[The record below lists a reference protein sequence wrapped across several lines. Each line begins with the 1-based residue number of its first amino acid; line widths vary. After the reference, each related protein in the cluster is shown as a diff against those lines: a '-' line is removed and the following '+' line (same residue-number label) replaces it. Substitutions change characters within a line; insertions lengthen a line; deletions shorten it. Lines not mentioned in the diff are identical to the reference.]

1 MMKYNKRGALEL
13 SMTTIIVIVIGVTL
27 LSLGIIWV
35 RNTME
40 KVTELSDASF
50 ATAQQEL
57 QERMGSNDAFYVKGN
72 YFKVKRGAIVDIT
85 VGAQNILTIQKT
97 FTIDAKSSK
106 VINTNTPIIPDS
118 NIQIITSK
126 TPFIL
131 KTNEKAPAIVR
142 VTIPNN
148 IEIGSKPVINLI
160 LKDGSNDVGEPKQV
174 TLEVIT

>member
-1 MMKYNKRGALEL
+1 MKYNKRGALEL

-57 QERMGSNDAFYVKGN
+57 QARMGSNDAFYVKGN
-72 YFKVKRGAIVDIT
+72 YFKVKRGDTVDIT
-85 VGAQNILTIQKT
+85 VGIQNTGT
-97 FTIDAKSSK
+97 SATPPFTIEKTSSDNIISQ
-106 VINTNTPIIPDS
+106 INIIYSKGGSTNINLSP
-118 NIQIITSK
+118 
-126 TPFIL
+126 
-131 KTNEKAPAIVR
+131 NEKAPAIVR
-142 VTIPNN
+142 VIIPNT
-148 IEIGSKPVINLI
+148 IAIGSKPVINLI
-160 LKDGSNDVGEPKQV
+160 LKQGSIIIGEPKQV